1 MKTLLGYAYKDSGM
15 YSKPNMTGYYMG
27 DEQSVPGMQTGGQ
40 AMIARAQQMRD
51 DEQAIR
57 KAERQEAKRQRKKS
71 GWGKFG
77 GLLGGL
83 AGAALSPFTG
93 GLSLGLASGLGSYA
107 GSRLGG
113 RAGGK
118 AKSADK
124 LRAGTVFRQDQFGD
138 IAKAG
143 SAFDK
148 QQKNQAL
155 TSAITT
161 GLTAGFSPTSMY
173 GRVNQASMGR
183 GVAGWGNKLLTDYY
197 KANTPN
203 MASLSLSALPTLGG
217 SKPSIA
223 GYDPSSL
230 FGGSTKDAFALS
242 TPSINAP
249 SYMPSY
255 AGTAAPTLA
264 NAPEPSIWD
273 NSWESW
279 AMGQK

>member
-15 YSKPNMTGYYMG
+15 YSKPNMAGYYMG
-27 DEQSVPGMQTGGQ
+27 DKQSVPGMQTGGQ

-51 DEQAIR
+51 DEQAFR

-93 GLSLGLASGLGSYA
+93 GASLALASGAGSWLGST
-107 GSRLGG
+107 LGG

-118 AKSADK
+118 VKSGGK
-124 LRAGTVFRQDQFGD
+124 GTVFLQDRFGD

-143 SAFDK
+143 KAFDK
-148 QQKNQAL
+148 QQKQQAL

-161 GLTAGFSPTSMY
+161 GLTAGFNPGSMY

-183 GVAGWGNKLLTDYY
+183 GVAGFGDRYIAQNLNPYASAVQSPTSQNLFAGAVRRQGLADNPWLNESDADFWG
-197 KANTPN
+197 
-203 MASLSLSALPTLGG
+203 S
-217 SKPSIA
+217 
-223 GYDPSSL
+223 
-230 FGGSTKDAFALS
+230 
-242 TPSINAP
+242 
-249 SYMPSY
+249 
-255 AGTAAPTLA
+255 
-264 NAPEPSIWD
+264 
-273 NSWESW
+273 
-279 AMGQK
+279 

>member
-1 MKTLLGYAYKDSGM
+1 MKTLLGYAYKDSGI
-15 YSKPNMTGYYMG
+15 YSKPNMAGYYMG
-27 DEQSVPGMQTGGQ
+27 DKQSVPGMQTGGQ

-51 DEQAIR
+51 DEQAFR

-93 GLSLGLASGLGSYA
+93 GASLALASGAGSWLGST
-107 GSRLGG
+107 LGG

-118 AKSADK
+118 VKSGGK
-124 LRAGTVFRQDQFGD
+124 GTVFLQDRFGD

-143 SAFDK
+143 KAFDK
-148 QQKNQAL
+148 QQKQQAL
-155 TSAITT
+155 KSAITT
-161 GLTAGFSPTSMY
+161 GLTAGFSPGSMY
-173 GRVNQASMGR
+173 GKVRDASMGR

-264 NAPEPSIWD
+264 NAPTPSTLD
-273 NSWESW
+273 DSWW

>member
-15 YSKPNMTGYYMG
+15 YSKPNMAGYYMG
-27 DEQSVPGMQTGGQ
+27 DKQSVPGMQTGGQ

-51 DEQAIR
+51 DEQAFR

-93 GLSLGLASGLGSYA
+93 GASLALASGAGSWLGST
-107 GSRLGG
+107 LGG

-118 AKSADK
+118 AKSGGK
-124 LRAGTVFRQDQFGD
+124 GTVFLQDRFGD

-143 SAFDK
+143 KAFDK
-148 QQKNQAL
+148 QQKQQAL

-183 GVAGWGNKLLTDYY
+183 GVAGWADPAGQMAFWKS
-197 KANTPN
+197 NTPN
-203 MASLSLSALPTLGG
+203 LGSLGLSSAPSLGG

-249 SYMPSY
+249 SYIPSY

-264 NAPEPSIWD
+264 NVPEPSYYD
-273 NSWESW
+273 DSWESW
-279 AMGQK
+279 AMGQR